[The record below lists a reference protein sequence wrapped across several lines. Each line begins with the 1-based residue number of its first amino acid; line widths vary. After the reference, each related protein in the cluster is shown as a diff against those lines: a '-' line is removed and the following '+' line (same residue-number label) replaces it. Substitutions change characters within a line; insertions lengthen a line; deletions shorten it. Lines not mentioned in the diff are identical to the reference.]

1 MGNLKVSYAEID
13 NVISELRLI
22 TNHPEDIYI
31 TLGRLNNHFS
41 TSNSDM
47 ANKMVATLSRYREAY
62 DLMLDLCRNSVN
74 MLTAAKYLYEDM
86 DVTQSEEIGN

>member
-1 MGNLKVSYAEID
+1 
-13 NVISELRLI
+13 
-22 TNHPEDIYI
+22 
-31 TLGRLNNHFS
+31 
-41 TSNSDM
+41 
-47 ANKMVATLSRYREAY
+47 MVAALSRYREAY